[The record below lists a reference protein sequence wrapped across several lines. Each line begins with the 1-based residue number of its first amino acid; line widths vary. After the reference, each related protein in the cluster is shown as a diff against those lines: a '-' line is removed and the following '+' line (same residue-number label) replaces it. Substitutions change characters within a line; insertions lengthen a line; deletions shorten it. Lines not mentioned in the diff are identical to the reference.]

1 MGATFIG
8 FVIGLAL
15 GAGTGTAGGAFI
27 GGVLG
32 MLVGVTAHG
41 VGWIR
46 AHRGDAPTIERHRVV
61 CTPYGQIA
69 DIEFVGD
76 LETRRWLDVKRCSL
90 LPVADRVACDKRCLH
105 RLSDSGVKP
114 GAPCSCES

>member
-1 MGATFIG
+1 MGAAFIG
-8 FVIGLAL
+8 FIIGFAL
-15 GAGTGTAGGAFI
+15 GAGSGTAGGAFI

-32 MLVGVTAHG
+32 MLVGVAAHSA
-41 VGWIR
+41 GWIR

-61 CTPYGQIA
+61 CTPYGKVA
-69 DIEFVGD
+69 DIEFEGD

-90 LPVADRVACDKRCLH
+90 LPVAGTVACDKRCLH
-105 RLSDSGVKP
+105 QLSDSGIKP